1 MSIHLH
7 RPPHKPRRRPPGLTA
22 VLMALAVIVG
32 LCVPAA
38 AASTTATAATGTGTG
53 TPTSTTEY
61 PGLEAQYG
69 PATGTAGGSDWTL
82 GPVKNTIVDPDI
94 DFSDLLPRLQQF
106 AGSGTAAGIQ
116 WSGVIHVPTAGSYTF
131 KWYGDNGFRMSID
144 GSSVIDHWVDD
155 WNVPVTATV
164 DLTAGEHSF
173 QAQYFQD
180 TGGAN
185 AQLSWAPPGQAMA
198 VVPASAFTLPPG
210 YVPTL
215 TNASLST
222 DGTQVRM
229 TFSKP
234 LAAWPATAT
243 SHLSVAGFPI
253 ASAALDPT
261 DPATLVVVLGGPL
274 YKTWANLT
282 IGYDGTGGADY
293 ADGSA
298 VPLFYSGLANT
309 STANMTTPWASQVN
323 PNNPLPDYPRP
334 QMTRQQWQSLNGKW
348 SFQGLP
354 ESTGAT
360 DVQTPPATSAH
371 LTGSIVV
378 PYPMESELSG
388 VQQHYDYSFYRRTFN
403 VPASWRVGGQRT
415 VLDFGAVNYQTTVW
429 VNNVQVATHTGG
441 YLPFSVDITAA
452 LKGSGPQQITVGVSN
467 TDAPNQPQGKQ
478 QLDPSGIFY
487 TASSGIWQTVWMEPT
502 PAKRLDQ
509 VVFTPNLPSA
519 PSTANASVTVD
530 AVSSTS
536 AGGRVT
542 VAITDGRRIV
552 AVGTGTTNTRFTIP
566 LADPHL
572 WSPSDPYLYHA
583 TVVLT
588 DGSIPDV
595 VGSYFGERTVSVGAV
610 NGVSKILLNGTP
622 TFVDATLDQG
632 FWPDGIYTAPTDAAL
647 KWDITETKAMGFNAI
662 RKHIKVEP
670 ARWYYDADT
679 TGMLVLQ
686 DMPSMN
692 AGYTPTASDDT
703 AFRSQLHQ
711 MVEDLRGET
720 SIISF
725 EPYNEG
731 WGLDRNTVSNAV
743 SEVKAAAAQVHAD
756 DPSRL
761 VDAESG
767 FNCCG
772 SVNTDTG
779 AGNVIDWHTYT
790 GPADPQPDTADNRAA
805 IDGEHGGWG
814 LAIPVHDW
822 DQGFINYAGAADT
835 AQLTQKFVQTA
846 DAVRVEAQCQLSG
859 SVYTQLT
866 DVEGEVNGLWTYD
879 RREPKMDMSQVAA
892 ANAKII
898 AAGSSAGDC
907 GQNVVSK
914 AGTWPLTDGTGTVA
928 KDTSGNGD
936 DATLS
941 NGATWATSGPNG
953 GGLQLN
959 GTNQYAQTQGPLLN
973 SAGSYTVAAWVNLS
987 KKGAFATAVSEDGT
1001 VNSVFFLQYDSADDR
1016 FAFSNANARA
1026 VGNTGANGG
1035 SPATGTWYHIVG
1047 VRDATANTMSIYVNG
1062 TLAGTTTVSPADMA
1076 TGPIAIGRAK
1086 FGAQQVDFWPGS
1098 LDGVQIFPTALTAD
1112 QVSALG

>member
-1 MSIHLH
+1 
-7 RPPHKPRRRPPGLTA
+7 
-22 VLMALAVIVG
+22 MALAVVVG
-32 LCVPAA
+32 LCAPV
-38 AASTTATAATGTGTG
+38 TATAHAATTM
-53 TPTSTTEY
+53 EY

-69 PATGTAGGSDWTL
+69 PATGTPGGSDWTL
-82 GPVKNTIVDPDI
+82 GPVKNTLVDPDI
-94 DFSDLLPRLQQF
+94 DFSNLLSRLQQF
-106 AGSGTAAGIQ
+106 TGGTTDAGIQ
-116 WSGVIHVPTAGSYTF
+116 WTGVLHVPTTGSYTF
-131 KWYGDNGFRMSID
+131 QWYGDNGFRMTID
-144 GSSVIDHWVDD
+144 GASVIDHWVDD
-155 WNVPVTATV
+155 WNVAVTATV
-164 DLTAGEHSF
+164 NLTAGEHAI

-180 TGGAN
+180 FGGAS
-185 AQLSWAPPGQAMA
+185 AQLSWAPPGQSMTP
-198 VVPASAFTLPPG
+198 VPASAFTLPPG

-215 TNASLST
+215 TSDSLST
-222 DGTQVRM
+222 DGTRVRM

-234 LAAWPATAT
+234 LAAWPAAAT
-243 SHLSVAGFPI
+243 RHLSVGGFPI
-253 ASAALDPT
+253 SSAALDPN
-261 DPATLVVVLGGPL
+261 DPATLVVALAGPL
-274 YKTWANLT
+274 YKTWTDLT
-282 IGYDGTGGADY
+282 VGYDGTGGAAY

-298 VPLFYSGLANT
+298 IPLFYAGLANT
-309 STANMTTPWASQVN
+309 STATMTTPWASQVN
-323 PNNPLPDYPRP
+323 PDNPLPDYPRP
-334 QMTRQQWQSLNGKW
+334 QMTRQLWQSLNGKW
-348 SFQGLP
+348 SFEGLP

-360 DVQTPPATSAH
+360 DVQTPPATNVH

-403 VPASWRVGGQRT
+403 VPASWRTGGQRI
-415 VLDFGAVNYQTTVW
+415 VLNFGAVDYQTTVW

-441 YLPFSVDITAA
+441 YLPFSADITAA
-452 LKGSGPQQITVGVSN
+452 LKGAGPQQITVGVTN

-487 TASSGIWQTVWMEPT
+487 TASTGIWQTVWMEPT
-502 PAKRLDQ
+502 PAKRVDQ

-530 AVSSTS
+530 AISSTS
-536 AGGRVT
+536 AGGRVG
-542 VAITDGRRIV
+542 VVISDGHRIV
-552 AVGTGTTNTRFTIP
+552 AQGTGMANTPFTIP

-572 WSPSDPYLYHA
+572 WSPSDPFLYHA
-583 TVVLT
+583 TVTLA
-588 DGSIPDV
+588 DGYTHDQ
-595 VGSYFGERTVSVGAV
+595 VGSYFGERTVGVGAV
-610 NGVSKILLNGTP
+610 NGVSKILLNGKP

-632 FWPDGIYTAPTDAAL
+632 FWPDGVYTAPTDAAL

-692 AGYTPTASDDT
+692 SGYTASPADDT

-711 MVEDLRGET
+711 MVQDLRGET
-720 SIISF
+720 SIISW

-743 SEVKAAAAQVHAD
+743 DEVKLAAAQVHTD

-790 GPADPQPDTADNRAA
+790 GPADPQPDNAGNRAA

-822 DQGFINYAGAADT
+822 DQGFINYAGASDS

-846 DAVRVEAQCQLSG
+846 DALREEAQCQLSG
-859 SVYTQLT
+859 GVYTQLT

-879 RREPKMDMSQVAA
+879 RRVSKMDVAQVAA
-892 ANAKII
+892 ANAKVI
-898 AAGSSAGDC
+898 AAGSTAGDC

-914 AGTWPLTDGTGTVA
+914 AGTWPLTDGSGSVA

-936 DATLS
+936 DASLTNS
-941 NGATWATSGPNG
+941 PAWVTSGPNG
-953 GGLQLN
+953 GGLQTN
-959 GTNQYAQTQGPLLN
+959 GTDQFAETQGPVLN
-973 SAGSYTVAAWVNLS
+973 SADSYTVAAWVNLS
-987 KKGAFATAVSEDGT
+987 KKGAFATAVGEDGT
-1001 VNSVFFLQYDSADDR
+1001 VNSVFFLQYDAADDR

-1026 VGNTGANGG
+1026 VGGTGANGG
-1035 SPATGTWYHIVG
+1035 SPATDTWYHVVG
-1047 VRDATANTMSIYVNG
+1047 VRDATANTMSIYING
-1062 TLAGTTTVSPADMA
+1062 TLAGTTTVAPADMA
-1076 TGPIAIGRAK
+1076 TGSLTIGRAK
-1086 FGAQQVDFWPGS
+1086 FNAQPVDYWPGS
-1098 LDGVQIFPTALTAD
+1098 LDGVQIFPTALSAS

>member
-1 MSIHLH
+1 MPVHRH
-7 RPPHKPRRRPPGLTA
+7 RPPRTLSPRTLRLSA
-22 VLMALAVIVG
+22 VFMALAVVFG
-32 LCVPAA
+32 LCLPASA
-38 AASTTATAATGTGTG
+38 VANAG
-53 TPTSTTEY
+53 TPTEY

-69 PATGTAGGSDWTL
+69 PATGTPGGSDWTL
-82 GPVKNTIVDPDI
+82 GPVKNTIVDPAI
-94 DFSDLLPRLQQF
+94 DFSNLLPRLQQF
-106 AGSGTAAGIQ
+106 AGGPTDAGIQ
-116 WSGVIHVPTAGSYTF
+116 WSGVIHVPTTGSYTF
-131 KWYGDNGFRMSID
+131 QWYGDNGFRMTID
-144 GSSVIDHWVDD
+144 GSSVINHWVDD
-155 WNVPVTATV
+155 WNVPITATV
-164 DLTAGEHSF
+164 NLAAGEHAL

-180 TGGAN
+180 FGGAS
-185 AQLSWAPPGQAMA
+185 AQLSWAPPGQSMA
-198 VVPASAFTLPPG
+198 PVPASAFTLPPG

-215 TNASLST
+215 TDASLST
-222 DGTQVRM
+222 DGTRVRM

-234 LAAWPATAT
+234 LAAWPSAAT
-243 SHLSVAGFPI
+243 SHLSVGGFPI
-253 ASAALDPT
+253 SSAALDPT

-274 YKTWANLT
+274 YKTWTDLT
-282 IGYDGTGGADY
+282 VGYDGTGGADY

-309 STANMTTPWASQVN
+309 STANLTTPWASQVN

-334 QMTRQQWQSLNGKW
+334 QMTRQRWQSLNGKW
-348 SFQGLP
+348 GFEGLS

-360 DVQTPPATSAH
+360 DVQTPPASNVH

-388 VQQHYDYSFYRRTFN
+388 VQQHYDYSFYRRTFT
-403 VPASWRVGGQRT
+403 VPASWRTDGQRV
-415 VLDFGAVNYQTTVW
+415 VLNFGAVNYQTTVW

-441 YLPFSVDITAA
+441 YLPFSADITAA
-452 LKGSGPQQITVGVSN
+452 LKGFGPQQITVGVTN

-487 TASSGIWQTVWMEPT
+487 TASSGIWQTVWLEPT
-502 PAKRLDQ
+502 SAKRLDQ
-509 VVFTPNLPSA
+509 VVFTPNLPNA

-536 AGGRVT
+536 ASGRVHVT
-542 VAITDGRRIV
+542 ITDGRRTV
-552 AVGTGTTNTRFTIP
+552 AEGTGTANTPFTIP
-566 LADPHL
+566 LADPRL
-572 WSPSDPYLYHA
+572 WSPSDPFLYRA
-583 TVVLT
+583 TVTLT
-588 DGSIPDV
+588 DGWSWDR
-595 VGSYFGERTVSVGAV
+595 VGSYFGERTVSVGKV

-692 AGYTPTASDDT
+692 AGYTATPADDT

-711 MVEDLRGET
+711 MVQDLRGET

-731 WGLDRNTVSNAV
+731 WGLDRNTVSDAV
-743 SEVKAAAAQVHAD
+743 SEVKLAAAQVHAD

-779 AGNVIDWHTYT
+779 AGDVIDWHTYT

-814 LAIPVHDW
+814 LAIPPHDW

-835 AQLTQKFVQTA
+835 TQLTQKFVQTA

-879 RREPKMDMSQVAA
+879 RREPKMDVSQLAA
-892 ANAKII
+892 ANAKVI

-914 AGTWPLTDGTGTVA
+914 AGHWPLADGSGSVA

-936 DATLS
+936 DATLP
-941 NGATWATSGPNG
+941 NGGAWAASGPNG

-959 GTNQYAQTQGPLLN
+959 GTDQYARTQGPLLN
-973 SAGSYTVAAWVNLS
+973 SGGSYTVAAWVNLG

-1001 VNSVFFLQYDSADDR
+1001 VNSVFFLQYDAADDR

-1026 VGNTGANGG
+1026 VGDNGPNGG

-1047 VRDATANTMSIYVNG
+1047 VRDATANTMSIYING
-1062 TLAGTTTVSPADMA
+1062 TLAGTTTVAPADMA
-1076 TGPIAIGRAK
+1076 TGGLAIGRAK

-1098 LDGVQIFPTALTAD
+1098 LDDVQIFPTALTAG